1 MVMDVSLICQST
13 LNVSTSVLI
22 FPHAKIYDVLRVG
35 EVTHTNAKTLMNVF
49 NPLMIVQVEDQQIY
63 RYPNVWYPYRITF
76 AYSLTRKY
84 NKLS

>member
-49 NPLMIVQVEDQQIY
+49 NPLIIVQVEDPQIY
-63 RYPNVWYPYRITF
+63 RCI
-76 AYSLTRKY
+76 
-84 NKLS
+84 LSSGTPTESHLLIL